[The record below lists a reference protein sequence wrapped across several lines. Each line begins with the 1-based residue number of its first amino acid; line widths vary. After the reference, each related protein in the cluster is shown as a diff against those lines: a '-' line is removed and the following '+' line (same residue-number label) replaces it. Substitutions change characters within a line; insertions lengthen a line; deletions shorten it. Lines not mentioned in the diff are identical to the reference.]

1 MQKGTTNMNNNDTKV
16 YDNIETLPLY
26 NWDKYL
32 STKDTNWFRNDF
44 DGRQSKHDPFLK
56 EEESILEEYFTA
68 INDRSF
74 TIKMQK
80 WAKINSLVTK
90 YSVVNHILDRFLVGF
105 SNEQMQT
112 RHDFVEQLRKHGF
125 KILEINTELGDL
137 KEVER
142 IRQEVQGIKTKIKLL
157 ESELKED
164 GNKESTTL
172 QRQLQIATLGLG
184 YSYRLNPKEISV
196 AEWIEICKMLEEKN
210 K

>member
-1 MQKGTTNMNNNDTKV
+1 MTI

-44 DGRQSKHDPFLK
+44 DGRQSKHEPFLK

-74 TIKMQK
+74 TIKLQK
-80 WAKINSLVTK
+80 WAKINNLMTK
-90 YSVVNHILDRFLVGF
+90 YNVVNALLDRFSMGF
-105 SNEQMQT
+105 ADIQLEMRLQ
-112 RHDFVEQLRKHGF
+112 FVKQLKLHGF
-125 KILEINTELGDL
+125 KMSEVNTPEGD
-137 KEVER
+137 VEDIIR

-157 ESELKED
+157 EQELKDD
-164 GNKESTTL
+164 GRKESVSL
-172 QRQLQIATLGLG
+172 QRQLQIATISLS
-184 YSYRLNPKEISV
+184 YPYRLNPKEISV
-196 AEWIEICKMLEEKN
+196 AEWIEICKMLEEQN

>member
-1 MQKGTTNMNNNDTKV
+1 MNNNDTKV

-74 TIKMQK
+74 TIKLQK
-80 WAKINSLVTK
+80 WAKINNLMTK
-90 YSVVNHILDRFLVGF
+90 YNVVNALLDRFSMGF
-105 SNEQMQT
+105 A
-112 RHDFVEQLRKHGF
+112 DIQLEMRLQFIKQLKLHGF
-125 KILEINTELGDL
+125 KMSEVNTPDGDI
-137 KEVER
+137 EDIIR

-157 ESELKED
+157 EGELKDD
-164 GNKESTTL
+164 GRKESVSL
-172 QRQLQIATLGLG
+172 QRQLQIATIGLS
-184 YSYRLNPKEISV
+184 YPYRLNPKEISV
-196 AEWIEICKMLEEKN
+196 AEWIEICKMLEEQN

>member
-1 MQKGTTNMNNNDTKV
+1 MNNNDTKV

-44 DGRQSKHDPFLK
+44 DGRQSKHEPFLK

-74 TIKMQK
+74 TIKLQK
-80 WAKINSLVTK
+80 WAKINNLMTK
-90 YSVVNHILDRFLVGF
+90 YNVVNALLDRFSMGF
-105 SNEQMQT
+105 ADIQLEMRLQ
-112 RHDFVEQLRKHGF
+112 FVKQLKLHGF
-125 KILEINTELGDL
+125 KMSEVNTPDGD
-137 KEVER
+137 VEDIIR

-157 ESELKED
+157 EQELKDD
-164 GNKESTTL
+164 GRKESVSL
-172 QRQLQIATLGLG
+172 QRQLQIATIGLS
-184 YSYRLNPKEISV
+184 YPYRLNPKEISV
-196 AEWIEICKMLEEKN
+196 AEWIEICKMLEEQN

>member
-1 MQKGTTNMNNNDTKV
+1 MNNNDTKV

-74 TIKMQK
+74 TIKLQK
-80 WAKINSLVTK
+80 WAKINNLMTK
-90 YSVVNHILDRFLVGF
+90 YNVVNALLDRFAMGF
-105 SNEQMQT
+105 ADIQLEM
-112 RHDFVEQLRKHGF
+112 RLEFVKQLKLHGF
-125 KILEINTELGDL
+125 KMSEVNTTDGDI
-137 KEVER
+137 EDIIR

-157 ESELKED
+157 EGELKED
-164 GNKESTTL
+164 GRKESVSL
-172 QRQLQIATLGLG
+172 QRQLQIATIGLG
-184 YSYRLNPKEISV
+184 YPYRLNPKEISV
-196 AEWIEICKMLEEKN
+196 AEWIEICKMLEEQN

>member
-1 MQKGTTNMNNNDTKV
+1 MQKETTNMNNNDTKV

-74 TIKMQK
+74 TIKLQK
-80 WAKINSLVTK
+80 WAKINNLMTK
-90 YSVVNHILDRFLVGF
+90 YNVVNALLDRFSMGF
-105 SNEQMQT
+105 A
-112 RHDFVEQLRKHGF
+112 DIQLEMRLQFIKQLKLHGF
-125 KILEINTELGDL
+125 KMSEVNTPDGDI
-137 KEVER
+137 EDIIR

-157 ESELKED
+157 EGELKDD
-164 GNKESTTL
+164 GRKESVSL
-172 QRQLQIATLGLG
+172 QRQLQIATIGLS
-184 YSYRLNPKEISV
+184 YPYRLNPKEISV
-196 AEWIEICKMLEEKN
+196 AEWIEICKMLEEQN

>member
-1 MQKGTTNMNNNDTKV
+1 MTV

-74 TIKMQK
+74 TIKLQK
-80 WAKINSLVTK
+80 WAKINNLMTK
-90 YSVVNHILDRFLVGF
+90 YNVVNALLDRFAMGF
-105 SNEQMQT
+105 ADIQLEM
-112 RHDFVEQLRKHGF
+112 RLEFVKQLKLHGF
-125 KILEINTELGDL
+125 KMSEVNTTDGDI
-137 KEVER
+137 EDIIR

-157 ESELKED
+157 EGELKED
-164 GNKESTTL
+164 GRKESVSL
-172 QRQLQIATLGLG
+172 QRQLQIATIGLG
-184 YSYRLNPKEISV
+184 YPYRLNPKEISV
-196 AEWIEICKMLEEKN
+196 AEWIEICKMLEEQN

>member
-1 MQKGTTNMNNNDTKV
+1 MNNNDTKV

-32 STKDTNWFRNDF
+32 RTKDTNWFRNDF

-74 TIKMQK
+74 TIKLQK
-80 WAKINSLVTK
+80 WAKINNLMTK
-90 YSVVNHILDRFLVGF
+90 YNVVNALLDRFSMGF
-105 SNEQMQT
+105 ADIQLEMRLQ
-112 RHDFVEQLRKHGF
+112 FVKQLKLHGF
-125 KILEINTELGDL
+125 KMSEVNTPDGD
-137 KEVER
+137 VEDIIR

-157 ESELKED
+157 EGELKED
-164 GNKESTTL
+164 GRKESVSL
-172 QRQLQIATLGLG
+172 QRQLQIATIGLK
-184 YSYRLNPKEISV
+184 YPYRLNPKEISV
-196 AEWIEICKMLEEKN
+196 AEWIEICKMLEEQN

>member
-1 MQKGTTNMNNNDTKV
+1 MTI

-44 DGRQSKHDPFLK
+44 DGRQSKHEPFLK

-74 TIKMQK
+74 TIKLQK
-80 WAKINSLVTK
+80 WAKINNLMTK
-90 YSVVNHILDRFLVGF
+90 YKVVNGLLDRFSMGF
-105 SNEQMQT
+105 ADIQLEM
-112 RHDFVEQLRKHGF
+112 RLEFVKQLKLHGF
-125 KILEINTELGDL
+125 KMSEVNTQEGDI
-137 KEVER
+137 EDIIR

-157 ESELKED
+157 ENELKED
-164 GNKESTTL
+164 GRKESVSL
-172 QRQLQIATLGLG
+172 QRQLQIATIGLK
-184 YSYRLNPKEISV
+184 YPYRLNPKEISV
-196 AEWIEICKMLEEKN
+196 AEWIEICKMLEEQN

>member
-1 MQKGTTNMNNNDTKV
+1 MNNNDTKV

-44 DGRQSKHDPFLK
+44 DGRQSKRDPFLK

-74 TIKMQK
+74 TIKLQK
-80 WAKINSLVTK
+80 WAKINNLMTK
-90 YSVVNHILDRFLVGF
+90 YNVVNALLDRFSMGF
-105 SNEQMQT
+105 ADIQLEMRLQ
-112 RHDFVEQLRKHGF
+112 FVKQLKLHGF
-125 KILEINTELGDL
+125 KMSEVNTPDGD
-137 KEVER
+137 VEDIIR

-157 ESELKED
+157 EGELKDD
-164 GNKESTTL
+164 GRKESVSL
-172 QRQLQIATLGLG
+172 QRQLQIATVGLS
-184 YSYRLNPKEISV
+184 YPYRLNPKEISV
-196 AEWIEICKMLEEKN
+196 AEWIEICKMLEEQN

>member
-1 MQKGTTNMNNNDTKV
+1 MIV

-56 EEESILEEYFTA
+56 EEESILEEYYKA
-68 INDRSF
+68 INDRTF
-74 TIKMQK
+74 TIKLQK
-80 WAKINSLVTK
+80 WAKINSLITK
-90 YSVVNHILDRFLVGF
+90 YSIVNHILDRFLVGF

-112 RHDFVEQLRKHGF
+112 RYDFIEQLKKHGF
-125 KILEINTELGDL
+125 KMSPINTEAEDL
-137 KEVER
+137 KEIER
-142 IRQEVQGIKTKIKLL
+142 IREEANGIKTKIKLL
-157 ESELKED
+157 ENELKED
-164 GNKESTTL
+164 GSRESTTL

-184 YSYRLNPKEISV
+184 YAYRLNPKEMSV

>member
-1 MQKGTTNMNNNDTKV
+1 MIV

-74 TIKMQK
+74 TIKLQK
-80 WAKINSLVTK
+80 WAKINNLMTK
-90 YSVVNHILDRFLVGF
+90 YNVVNALLDRFAMGF
-105 SNEQMQT
+105 ADIQLEM
-112 RHDFVEQLRKHGF
+112 RLEFVKQLKLHGF
-125 KILEINTELGDL
+125 KMSEVNTTDGDI
-137 KEVER
+137 EDIIR

-157 ESELKED
+157 EGELKED
-164 GNKESTTL
+164 GRKESVSL
-172 QRQLQIATLGLG
+172 QRQLQIATIGLG
-184 YSYRLNPKEISV
+184 YPYRLNPKEISV
-196 AEWIEICKMLEEKN
+196 AEWIEICKMLEEQN